1 MAPHSHLWT
10 PPLIPGQPG
19 GPRSGGTTLPSKR
32 SLPPVPEEDPLPPC
46 TTSPVMPLLWAPEGL
61 VLPAHLAA
69 MVQARLFTGCLPCTR
84 SCSVR
89 MIFWTRGVHT
99 MALRLHQPAP
109 CFGESSFLFCFVLFC
124 FVFCE
129 SSFIG
134 TWSHPHR
141 KESIQVGWE
150 LSTLTTQPWSL
161 FKGKKI
167 HKKILNFT

>member
-10 PPLIPGQPG
+10 PPLKPGQPG

-32 SLPPVPEEDPLPPC
+32 PLPPVPEEGPLPPC
-46 TTSPVMPLLWAPEGL
+46 TTLLWAPEGL
-61 VLPAHLAA
+61 ILPAHSAP
-69 MVQARLFTGCLPCTR
+69 MVQAWLFTGCLPCTR

-89 MIFWTRGVHT
+89 MIVWTRGVHT
-99 MALRLHQPAP
+99 MALRLHQPAAG
-109 CFGESSFLFCFVLFC
+109 FG
-124 FVFCE
+124 E

-134 TWSHPHR
+134 TSSHPHR

-161 FKGKKI
+161 FKDKKI
-167 HKKILNFT
+167 HRKNPELYLVSLVVGMEQAQ